1 MVSRERVTGIGGFFF
16 AARDPAALA
25 RWYAEHLG
33 IDEVPMEYGAPSWR
47 QDAGTTVLAP
57 MPTGSEPLG
66 PAGWTLNLRVR
77 SLDALV
83 AQLRA
88 AGIPVEI
95 DPETYPN
102 GRFADLH
109 DPEGN
114 RLQLWQPAGVD
125 A

>member
-1 MVSRERVTGIGGFFF
+1 MSREKVTGIGGFFF
-16 AARDPAALA
+16 AARDPESLA

-33 IDEVPMEYGAPSWR
+33 IDEVPAEYGAPSWR
-47 QDAGTTVLAP
+47 QDAGSTVLAP
-57 MPTGSEPLG
+57 MPTGSEHLG
-66 PAGWTLNLRVR
+66 PAGWTLNLRVG

-88 AGIPVEI
+88 ADITVEV
-95 DPETYPN
+95 DPQTYPN
-102 GRFADLH
+102 GRFADLR

-114 RLQLWQPAGVD
+114 RLQLWQPAGAD